1 MTEIQ
6 TVIIRSARRRKN
18 VSAKIKNAFGLQQK
32 NHFAGKIRLARPSQY
47 RKMGESSVQLKVYV

>member
-18 VSAKIKNAFGLQQK
+18 VSAKIKNAFGLQRK
-32 NHFAGKIRLARPSQY
+32 NLFAGKIPLARPSQY
-47 RKMGESSVQLKVYV
+47 QKMGESSVQLKVYV